1 MLHYD
6 PDISR
11 MGWVRRA
18 AQDSLYRNGHILNGR
33 VRCAKTLTTPVA
45 SPHESHY
52 DLVAAAI
59 ATAAATMLTLLTTL
73 GSSNSSIEGSLLL
86 RALLEVELLV
96 LEFALLVGVVA
107 LLQRREHQ
115 KRRYTFASASL
126 LILGTILLWLS
137 ATIIIASV

>member
-1 MLHYD
+1 
-6 PDISR
+6 
-11 MGWVRRA
+11 MGRA
-18 AQDSLYRNGHILNGR
+18 TKTILCRNGHIR
-33 VRCAKTLTTPVA
+33 MVRYQVVEILTTPVA

-73 GSSNSSIEGSLLL
+73 GSSNSSIESSNLL

-107 LLQRREHQ
+107 LLQRNEAR
-115 KRRYTFASASL
+115 KRRFTFASASL

-137 ATIIIASV
+137 ATIIIASA